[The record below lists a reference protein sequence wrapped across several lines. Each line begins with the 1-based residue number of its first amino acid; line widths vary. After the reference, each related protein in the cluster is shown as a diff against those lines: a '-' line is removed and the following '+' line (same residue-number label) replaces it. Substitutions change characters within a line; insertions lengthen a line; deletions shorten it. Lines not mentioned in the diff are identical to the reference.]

1 MKKII
6 LVVIAF
12 LCIQNGFTLNHLP
25 NNEIKAVS
33 TSVYFD
39 SDTKTIEINLH
50 SKDENSENIYTIV
63 IKNRKGETVMDFETN
78 VSYNLINASVFK
90 KGKYSYQVIH
100 NNTEL
105 QSGDFKIKRCKRN

>member
-1 MKKII
+1 MKKIV
-6 LVVIAF
+6 LVATTF
-12 LCIQNGFTLNHLP
+12 LCIQTGFALNHLP
-25 NNEIKAVS
+25 NNEIKTIFS
-33 TSVYFD
+33 TVFFD

-50 SKDENSENIYTIV
+50 SEDENSENVYTIV
-63 IKNRKGETVMDFETN
+63 IKNKKGETVMDFETD

-90 KGKYSYQVIH
+90 KGKYTYQIIH